1 MKKLLLFG
9 LIFVTSGVYAHD
21 SNPTQS
27 AQEMQISAIERWS
40 RMVTNDQRKKSA
52 RKVQQD
58 AELSRQQ
65 TQNNPD
71 GTPVGYQSNG
81 YTGEGE

>member
-9 LIFVTSGVYAHD
+9 LIFVTSGVYAHG
-21 SNPTQS
+21 SNGTQS

-71 GTPVGYQSNG
+71 GTPVGYQSNA

>member
-9 LIFVTSGVYAHD
+9 LIFVTSGVYAHGT
-21 SNPTQS
+21 NGAQS
-27 AQEMQISAIERWS
+27 AQEMQVSAIERWS

-52 RKVQQD
+52 AKLQQD
-58 AELSRQQ
+58 AELARQQ